1 VPPQD
6 QAPLLH
12 LDVRLDA
19 DPLPLARDH
28 LADAGVVQEGR
39 VGGDLERS
47 VPRFA
52 WLACPWPDCLP
63 PPWPRATLAGAGVAP
78 HEQRL
83 HTQPKGGPVP
93 KYVMLYNYTD
103 QGIKTIKGSPDRIRR
118 AAEAFEQLGG
128 KLLDISLTMGQYD
141 LVATFEA
148 PDDETVARFAL
159 TLGSA
164 GNVRTTTLR
173 AFPLEEFERIAAS
186 IE

>member
-1 VPPQD
+1 M
-6 QAPLLH
+6 
-12 LDVRLDA
+12 
-19 DPLPLARDH
+19 
-28 LADAGVVQEGR
+28 
-39 VGGDLERS
+39 
-47 VPRFA
+47 
-52 WLACPWPDCLP
+52 
-63 PPWPRATLAGAGVAP
+63 
-78 HEQRL
+78 
-83 HTQPKGGPVP
+83 P

-103 QGIKTIKGSPDRIRR
+103 QGIKTVKGSPDRIRR
-118 AAEAFEQLGG
+118 AAEGFEQLGG

-173 AFPLEEFERIAAS
+173 AFSLEEFERIAGS